1 MKLWSG
7 NGFCFL
13 LPVGFLRG
21 LCFSNP
27 QGKPR
32 MIFAEKP
39 ILKAMVFEEKPIRKR
54 NVFYMESL
62 CGEAMLFNGK
72 PMWAGN
78 AF

>member
-13 LPVGFLRG
+13 LPMGFLRG

-39 ILKAMVFEEKPIRKR
+39 ILKAMVFEEKPIRKS
-54 NVFYMESL
+54 NVFYMESTYAKQWVFSAK
-62 CGEAMLFNGK
+62 AMHR
-72 PMWAGN
+72 
-78 AF
+78 